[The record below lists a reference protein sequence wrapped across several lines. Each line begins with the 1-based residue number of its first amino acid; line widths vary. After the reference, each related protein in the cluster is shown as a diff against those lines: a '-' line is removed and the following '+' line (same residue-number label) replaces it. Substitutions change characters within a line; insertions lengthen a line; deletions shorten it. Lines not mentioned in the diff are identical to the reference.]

1 MIILE
6 DKLYF
11 YISVFSVEAS
21 ECFIC
26 IISYDDMFISFKIN
40 TYFLILLLYLVTP
53 LQW

>member
-26 IISYDDMFISFKIN
+26 IISYDDMFISLKLTHI
-40 TYFLILLLYLVTP
+40 FLSYSFI
-53 LQW
+53 